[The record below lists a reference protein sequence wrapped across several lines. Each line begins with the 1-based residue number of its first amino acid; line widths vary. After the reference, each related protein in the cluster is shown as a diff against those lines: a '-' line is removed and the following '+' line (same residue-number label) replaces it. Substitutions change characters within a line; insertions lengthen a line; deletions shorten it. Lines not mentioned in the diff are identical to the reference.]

1 MRKEIEL
8 VVSAIVGVV
17 AGSVATHIY
26 EKSKLEEEYRQRLE
40 EDRKA
45 VRAAYTRI
53 LNMKLVANGL
63 PTVSNGY
70 IEQNFEE
77 PKEETVLVEK
87 SEIDSDTKKAPKLDR
102 TKYNDYTT
110 FYNPENSG
118 KDSESSEKA
127 EIPYYLQEP
136 DPHYEDDPNYI
147 VPTIMED
154 ADGVSIGDNEET
166 MDYNV
171 EYITFFTQNV
181 TFTTENGD
189 VMSRAKASSILGSDN
204 INNVIFGARDGDLFY
219 IRNDNDKTIYG
230 VDILDASYGT
240 DDDDD

>member
-1 MRKEIEL
+1 MKKGIEL
-8 VVSAIVGVV
+8 AISAVLGVV
-17 AGSVATHIY
+17 AGSVATHVF
-26 EKSKLEEEYRQRLE
+26 EKSKLEEEYEKRLD

-70 IEQNFEE
+70 IEQNFDE
-77 PKEETVLVEK
+77 PKEETVLAEK
-87 SEIDSDTKKAPKLDR
+87 SEIDSTSKKTQKLDR
-102 TKYNDYTT
+102 TKYNDYTS
-110 FYNPENSG
+110 FYNQETSG
-118 KDSESSEKA
+118 KSSETK
-127 EIPYYLQEP
+127 EENDTPYYWRKP
-136 DPHYEDDPNYI
+136 DPDYDDDPNYI
-147 VPTIMED
+147 VPVVMEG
-154 ADGVSIGDNEET
+154 ADGVNIGDNEET

-189 VMSRAKASSILGSDN
+189 ILSREQTCHLLGRDN

-230 VDILDASYGT
+230 VDILDASYGA